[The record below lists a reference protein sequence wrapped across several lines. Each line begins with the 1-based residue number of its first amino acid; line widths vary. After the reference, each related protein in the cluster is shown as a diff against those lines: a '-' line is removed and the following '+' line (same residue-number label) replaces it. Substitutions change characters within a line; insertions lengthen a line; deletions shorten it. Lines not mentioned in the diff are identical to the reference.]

1 MNNPLREPIEVE
13 VGREFV
19 IPLESNPT
27 TGYRWQLIEPLDG
40 RIVEFVGSEYK
51 GQEGERKGAG
61 GEEIFAFRAVSQGT
75 AKISLGY
82 MRWWESNRPP
92 IQTQTFTVI
101 VRPP

>member
-1 MNNPLREPIEVE
+1 VKNPLHDPIEVE
-13 VGREFV
+13 VGREFA
-19 IPLESNPT
+19 IPLASNPT
-27 TGYRWQLIEPLDG
+27 TGYRWDFIEPVDG
-40 RIVEFVGSEYK
+40 RIVEFVESEYK

-82 MRWWESNRPP
+82 ARWWERNPLP
-92 IQTQTFTVI
+92 IQTQTFKVV